1 VSEVVLGTLALI
13 DRIRARV
20 VEQTFL
26 YACSAAEPMPVED
39 VRITTIAPEQ
49 IDDIGSVGPY
59 ERTDVRARLVRGD
72 TCYGAWHRGELA
84 HFSWVQTRGV
94 HQIAPA
100 GITVGVEPGAF
111 WIYNCRT
118 HAAHRGAGLYTRV
131 IAQIAH
137 DAFAAGGG
145 MKMGWIYTT
154 ASNVASQRGIVKAGF
169 VQCDT
174 FRALHIGRRYRALR
188 GRETALT

>member
-1 VSEVVLGTLALI
+1 MSEVVLGTLALI

-26 YACSAAEPMPVED
+26 YACSAAEPMPLED
-39 VRITTIAPEQ
+39 VRITPIAPEQ

-59 ERTDVRARLVRGD
+59 ERADVRARLVRGD

-100 GITVGVEPGAF
+100 GITVAVEPATF

-118 HAAHRGAGLYTRV
+118 HAAHRGAGLYTGA
-131 IAQIAH
+131 ITQIAH
-137 DAFAAGGG
+137 DAFAAGATT
-145 MKMGWIYTT
+145 GWIYTT

-169 VQCDT
+169 VQRDT
-174 FRALHIGRRYRALR
+174 FRALHIGRRYHALR
-188 GRETALT
+188 GRETAIT